1 MADEQTVN
9 FESLQLDSPEIP
21 ELCREKYRQLLG
33 EWPAPGEMDNRAAV
47 WAMAWLSKPDSS
59 PSEQQIDAAVD
70 AWFSSAA
77 GDEPASF
84 NERMCAAFAAAKEA
98 RHG

>member
-1 MADEQTVN
+1 MS
-9 FESLQLDSPEIP
+9 FETLQLDDPRIP
-21 ELCREKYRQLLG
+21 DLCREKSRALLG
-33 EWPAPGEMDNRAAV
+33 EWPAPGEFCPRAAT

-98 RHG
+98 RHD